1 MPNYGETSM
10 TPLYFSTP
18 GEEKTIIKVNG
29 NPQVKK
35 HLNDLG
41 FSSGSKVTVV
51 KNLSGNAIVKV
62 KESRV
67 AISSEMAMRIMV

>member
-1 MPNYGETSM
+1 M
-10 TPLYFSTP
+10 
-18 GEEKTIIKVNG
+18 IKVNG

>member
-1 MPNYGETSM
+1 M
-10 TPLYFSTP
+10 
-18 GEEKTIIKVNG
+18 
-29 NPQVKK
+29 KK